1 MRRVG
6 LTVALIALG
15 AAPVRAEALKARFI
29 GNEAFEITD
38 GKVTLLSDFPYHSG
52 AYGYMKYRFEDVRP
66 QGKVLCLITH
76 KHEDH
81 FDPTLFKKTDWTL
94 LGPAKMVR
102 GVDPAK
108 LLPIQDLVRFE
119 DMEIRPIRT
128 PHGNMEHYSYWVRW
142 HGLKLFFSGDTEE
155 MDALTRIGKAD
166 VVFISPWLLES
177 WQGLG
182 PPNAGRVIVYHHK
195 ADEKIQCIQ
204 CVVPKQGD
212 EIEISY

>member
-1 MRRVG
+1 
-6 LTVALIALG
+6 
-15 AAPVRAEALKARFI
+15 
-29 GNEAFEITD
+29 
-38 GKVTLLSDFPYHSG
+38 
-52 AYGYMKYRFEDVRP
+52 
-66 QGKVLCLITH
+66 
-76 KHEDH
+76 
-81 FDPTLFKKTDWTL
+81 
-94 LGPAKMVR
+94 
-102 GVDPAK
+102 
-108 LLPIQDLVRFE
+108 
-119 DMEIRPIRT
+119 
-128 PHGNMEHYSYWVRW
+128 
-142 HGLKLFFSGDTEE
+142 LKLFFSGDTEE